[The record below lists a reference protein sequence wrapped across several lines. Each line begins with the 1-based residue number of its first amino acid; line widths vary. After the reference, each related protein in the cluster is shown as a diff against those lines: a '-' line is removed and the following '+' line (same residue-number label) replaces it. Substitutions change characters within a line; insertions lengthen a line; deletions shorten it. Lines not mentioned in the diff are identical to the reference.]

1 MQNSYVR
8 SLNLDLPR
16 DQSAIL
22 WGARK
27 TGKTTYLRS
36 RFESSKYYDLLDFRT
51 RMRLTTNPSLLGEE
65 LALMPEA
72 ERQLPVILDEIQKVP
87 ELLDEVHRLIETEN
101 QSFVLCGSSARKLRR
116 GGLNLLGGRAWGFRM
131 LPLSWCEIPEFD
143 LVQALTRGT
152 LPSVYDNIRFRRSLR
167 AYTEDYLRQ
176 EIFAEALT
184 RNEAAF
190 SRFFDALRFC
200 HGEMLNYS
208 AIARECGANSKTVR
222 TYFEILVDTLV
233 GYLIYPF
240 HKRIGRETIVSAPK
254 FYFFDLGIAGYIKG
268 ESPSQKSGSTFGN
281 AFEHF
286 IFLEL
291 IAARSFLDQDWE
303 IRYWRTKNRLEVDF
317 VLGRGEVALEVK
329 TKLGSRSLRP
339 ILAFNRE
346 YSPKRSIVVTTE
358 SPSRR
363 VGDVEILYFEE
374 FLEILHS
381 GELF

>member
-1 MQNSYVR
+1 MQYSYVR
-8 SLNLDLPR
+8 SLNLDLPPN
-16 DQSAIL
+16 QSAFL

-36 RFESSKYYDLLDFRT
+36 RFESSKYYDLLDFRS

-65 LALMPEA
+65 LAVLSDT
-72 ERQLPVILDEIQKVP
+72 ERELPVVIDEIQKVP

-116 GGLNLLGGRAWGFRM
+116 GGLNLLGGRAWGFQM
-131 LPLSWCEIPEFD
+131 LPLSWCEIPGFD

-152 LPSVYDNIRFRRSLR
+152 LPSVYDNIRYRRSLR
-167 AYTEDYLRQ
+167 SYIEDYLRQ

-190 SRFFDALRFC
+190 ARFFDALQYC
-200 HGEMLNYS
+200 HGEMLNHS
-208 AIARECGANSKTVR
+208 AIATDCGVSSKTVR

-240 HKRIGRETIVSAPK
+240 HKRGGRETIVAAPK
-254 FYFFDLGIAGYIKG
+254 FYLFDLGVAAYIKG
-268 ESPSQKSGSTFGN
+268 ESPSERSGPSFGN

-291 IAARSFLDQDWE
+291 VAARSFLDQDWD
-303 IRYWRTKNRLEVDF
+303 IRYWRTKNGLEVDF
-317 VLGRGEVALEVK
+317 VLGRGEIALEVK

-346 YSPKRSIVVTTE
+346 YAPKRSVVVTTE
-358 SPSRR
+358 FPSRR
-363 VGDVEILYFEE
+363 VGDVEVLYFEE
-374 FLEILHS
+374 FLDILHS
-381 GELF
+381 GRLF

>member
-8 SLNLDLPR
+8 ALDLDLPS
-16 DQSAIL
+16 DQSAFL

-36 RFESSKYYDLLDFRT
+36 RFASSNYYDLLDFRT

-65 LALMPEA
+65 LAVLSDR
-72 ERQLPVILDEIQKVP
+72 ERKLPVIIDEIQKVP
-87 ELLDEVHRLIETEN
+87 ELLDEAHRLIESVN

-116 GGLNLLGGRAWGFRM
+116 SGINLLGGRAWGFRM
-131 LPLSWCEIPEFD
+131 LPLSWREISAFN

-152 LPSVYDNIRFRRSLR
+152 LPSVYDNARFRRSLR
-167 AYTEDYLRQ
+167 AYVEDYLRQ

-184 RNEAAF
+184 RNEGAF
-190 SRFFDALRFC
+190 VRFFDALRFC
-200 HGEMLNYS
+200 HGEMLNHS
-208 AIARECGANSKTVR
+208 AIAKDCGVSSKTVR

-240 HKRIGRETIVSAPK
+240 HKHGGRETIVAAPK
-254 FYFFDLGIAGYIKG
+254 FYLFDLGVAAHIKG
-268 ESPSQKSGSTFGN
+268 EAPSQRSGPSFGN

-303 IRYWRTKNRLEVDF
+303 IRYWRTKKGLEVDF

-339 ILAFNRE
+339 ILAFNQE
-346 YSPKRSIVVTTE
+346 FAPKRSIVVTTE

-363 VGDVEILYFEE
+363 VGDVDVLYFEE

-381 GELF
+381 GNLL